1 MAEPALPGGIQ
12 PLGLEREAAAAYCGM
27 TPDSFDA
34 AVRRGIL
41 PQPLPTGGRRRI
53 WHRDAPKSALDELAG
68 IAQPSPEQEAL
79 RRVRQW
85 RGSR

>member
-12 PLGLEREAAAAYCGM
+12 PLGLERDAAAAYCGM

-41 PQPLPTGGRRRI
+41 PRPLPTGGG
-53 WHRDAPKSALDELAG
+53 AG
-68 IAQPSPEQEAL
+68 
-79 RRVRQW
+79 
-85 RGSR
+85 